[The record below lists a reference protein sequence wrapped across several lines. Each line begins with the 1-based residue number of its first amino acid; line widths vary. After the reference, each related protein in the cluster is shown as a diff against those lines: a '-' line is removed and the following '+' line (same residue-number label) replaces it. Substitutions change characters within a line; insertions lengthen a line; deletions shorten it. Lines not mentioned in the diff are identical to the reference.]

1 MEQHLFDKKFSTK
14 WRVEFLIVVDIKE
27 GVHSE
32 MKTFERLENCPRI
45 QPITLIFLWKLFV
58 LHLLSMWEGESFV
71 WELGDFSNLVP
82 PCGGCNMGS
91 TNIPLNFV
99 VKICHLTTLKIVVT
113 PRARMEM
120 ILGKTPA
127 ISNGHQHQHPRN
139 VDPYKQYPILYLN
152 IVQIPEPPHPP

>member
-1 MEQHLFDKKFSTK
+1 MWIRGILIRKTAVGVGTITHGKEYVCSSLIFGTFVELDTQFFSIRPK

-82 PCGGCNMGS
+82 PCGGGNMGS

-99 VKICHLTTLKIVVT
+99 VKICHLTTL
-113 PRARMEM
+113 
-120 ILGKTPA
+120 
-127 ISNGHQHQHPRN
+127 
-139 VDPYKQYPILYLN
+139 QYLDFVLYLVKSVN
-152 IVQIPEPPHPP
+152 S